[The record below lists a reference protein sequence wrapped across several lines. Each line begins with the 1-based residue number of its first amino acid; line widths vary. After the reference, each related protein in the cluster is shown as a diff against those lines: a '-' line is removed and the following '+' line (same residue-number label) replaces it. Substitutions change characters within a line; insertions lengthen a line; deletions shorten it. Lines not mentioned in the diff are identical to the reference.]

1 MRQFFRNGIALCCV
15 LLLSA
20 CSTKQATSVLDDI
33 SRDTYEKHRRK
44 QRMENIANPNYE
56 APPTYDQYQ
65 QERQEMLSE
74 P

>member
-15 LLLSA
+15 LLFSA
-20 CSTKQATSVLDDI
+20 CSTKQAASVLDDI
-33 SRDTYEKHRRK
+33 SRDTYDKNRKK
-44 QRMENIANPNYE
+44 QRMENIANPNYA

-65 QERQEMLSE
+65 KERQETLSD